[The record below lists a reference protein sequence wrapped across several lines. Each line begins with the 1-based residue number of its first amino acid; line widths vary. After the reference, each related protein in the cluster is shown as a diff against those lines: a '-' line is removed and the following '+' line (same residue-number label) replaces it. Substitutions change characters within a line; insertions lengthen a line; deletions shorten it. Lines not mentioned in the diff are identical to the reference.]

1 MDHEQENIALIRF
14 VRGFTEDGVSADG
27 LPHYR
32 QSIRIIKDVP
42 PLTRVEYE
50 ATEEDFD
57 NPEFEDAVKV
67 FKRQEKARQTP
78 IGVEGFPLILWAA
91 VGPAEFNMCA
101 AREIVTVEQLAAK
114 AGNKKLPG
122 EIQELAERAR
132 QMVAHAR
139 NVGKFEAIIR
149 IKDGEIEALQEQVRE
164 LRAAVSGRDA
174 MIDQM
179 RQSPFLFPQA
189 GGTVHGQ

>member
-1 MDHEQENIALIRF
+1 MQEQENIAIIRF
-14 VRGFTEDGVSADG
+14 VRGFTEDGVSSDG

-50 ATEEDFD
+50 ATEADFE
-57 NPEFEDAVKV
+57 NPEFRDAVEV

-78 IGVEGFPLILWAA
+78 IGVEGFPLALWPACDPAA
-91 VGPAEFNMCA
+91 FQMCA
-101 AREIVTVEQLAAK
+101 AREIITVEQLAK
-114 AGNKKLPG
+114 KVGDKKLPG
-122 EIQELAERAR
+122 ELQELAGRAKST
-132 QMVAHAR
+132 VDHAK

-149 IKDGEIEALQEQVRE
+149 VKDGEIEALNEQVRE
-164 LRAAVSGRDA
+164 LKIAVSGRDA

-179 RQSPFLFPQA
+179 RQANFLFAQP